1 MCTAH
6 TTDDNDNRRVSVRV
20 LPAIPRYIIPTA
32 RAVAV
37 AIAIAI
43 ALARDHRSD
52 HTCANHP
59 VDAHQTGCAHAGPIH
74 CLGLLTASPFGS
86 FDHKQELISSLQH
99 VSQSHGRNVRPSF
112 DRRRVTSHRK
122 QLTGDNYGLTPDAAR
137 RRLTQQCCSHR
148 RSTRSTQHTAA
159 NRASLGVLF
168 IRRSITRK
176 LRPLTV
182 DAQRRSAED
191 PGRRCSLDRCSCVP
205 LLQRDLSFGPC
216 SDGSPNTF
224 FGLSGIVGNE
234 LDEGHAH
241 DLL

>member
-52 HTCANHP
+52 HSCANHP

-99 VSQSHGRNVRPSF
+99 VSQSHGRNVRPFF

-137 RRLTQQCCSHR
+137 RRLTPLDAVVLLSPAINPQHATHR
-148 RSTRSTQHTAA
+148 RQSRQSRCVVHPSKHHAEAPSVDVDRQCAA
-159 NRASLGVLF
+159 
-168 IRRSITRK
+168 
-176 LRPLTV
+176 P
-182 DAQRRSAED
+182 QRRGYRATM
-191 PGRRCSLDRCSCVP
+191 L
-205 LLQRDLSFGPC
+205 
-216 SDGSPNTF
+216 T
-224 FGLSGIVGNE
+224 
-234 LDEGHAH
+234 
-241 DLL
+241 